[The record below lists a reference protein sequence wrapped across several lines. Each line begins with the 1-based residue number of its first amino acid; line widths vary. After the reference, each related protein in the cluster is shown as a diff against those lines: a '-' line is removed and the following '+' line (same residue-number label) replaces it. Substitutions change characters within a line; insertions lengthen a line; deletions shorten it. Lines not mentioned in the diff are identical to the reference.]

1 MTKDALAGEQFSGQA
16 DHETEH
22 CQAAIPGFC
31 EGNKAKTGGGVSH
44 GWRGVTTENIVTVYE
59 GGRQA
64 RLGGLRPWGRSIAR
78 ATP

>member
-1 MTKDALAGEQFSGQA
+1 
-16 DHETEH
+16 
-22 CQAAIPGFC
+22 
-31 EGNKAKTGGGVSH
+31 
-44 GWRGVTTENIVTVYE
+44 VYE